1 MDFLILGFLPSFYE
15 RSSECEVLFG
25 IMTSDLDHESSLE
38 SLSSSFLQANKQ
50 LETRLP
56 FLVLLL
62 HLRLE
67 LGCMHVKVAPLRDF

>member
-1 MDFLILGFLPSFYE
+1 MDFLILGFLPSFYG
-15 RSSECEVLFG
+15 RSSEYEVLFG
-25 IMTSDLDHESSLE
+25 IMTSDLDHERSLV
-38 SLSSSFLQANKQ
+38 SLPSSFLQANKQ

-56 FLVLLL
+56 FLVLFL